1 MAYGFGSSNVPYD
14 VLLVWDL
21 GGGTLD
27 LTVVEAFDGIMEV
40 RQREWMSLN
49 AHVLRHNYCP
59 FEFGSSRIHACGVY
73 ILLSCPLAVRL
84 GPSWACARS
93 ERQIRASAAA
103 HYAALFHLTLMGA
116 PHFPAP
122 SHPP

>member
-40 RQREWMSLN
+40 RQREWISLTHTCFCHT
-49 AHVLRHNYCP
+49 AAV
-59 FEFGSSRIHACGVY
+59 V
-73 ILLSCPLAVRL
+73 PL
-84 GPSWACARS
+84 
-93 ERQIRASAAA
+93 
-103 HYAALFHLTLMGA
+103 
-116 PHFPAP
+116 
-122 SHPP
+122 